1 MALSHKRNAGRSL
14 AVQYEI
20 ALLDARK
27 QSAAGNSPTEE
38 RVQICFQ
45 LIDNLLPHLGVY
57 QNVFR
62 MIRDELF
69 EAVYSQELTSS
80 SSSDPSSDRAVER
93 LSYFTLVQRIDQQK
107 NEASLVLE
115 EKINDLDSRLAKREA
130 ELMDALKTIEIL
142 DYEAKEH
149 QKTAEIAT
157 FDAKKLTEENRR
169 LSKLVGQ
176 HQRVQQRMA
185 MDMELRVNQMKSS
198 YGTLAVELD
207 MLRKYKTGYDELG
220 RAFDK
225 PCSQKKDQRNESELE
240 QVTTTLQLGVS
251 LKRQLLELQNII
263 MEEYDHTLEE
273 HHVPLLKADTVVKF
287 SDETVELVTVNLSV
301 CLPFT
306 LSVYYSVSN
315 FVYVFFPVVCC

>member
-1 MALSHKRNAGRSL
+1 
-14 AVQYEI
+14 
-20 ALLDARK
+20 
-27 QSAAGNSPTEE
+27 
-38 RVQICFQ
+38 
-45 LIDNLLPHLGVY
+45 
-57 QNVFR
+57 
-62 MIRDELF
+62 
-69 EAVYSQELTSS
+69 
-80 SSSDPSSDRAVER
+80 
-93 LSYFTLVQRIDQQK
+93 
-107 NEASLVLE
+107 
-115 EKINDLDSRLAKREA
+115 
-130 ELMDALKTIEIL
+130 
-142 DYEAKEH
+142 
-149 QKTAEIAT
+149 
-157 FDAKKLTEENRR
+157 
-169 LSKLVGQ
+169 
-176 HQRVQQRMA
+176 
-185 MDMELRVNQMKSS
+185 
-198 YGTLAVELD
+198 